1 MVLLGLNAWHGDAAA
16 AVFVDGRLVAA
27 IEEER
32 LRRVKHWAGLPT
44 QAMRRCLELAGVS
57 GDDVAG
63 VVIGRDPRAHL
74 WRKAWFGLRH
84 LTHATRWLGRGRRT
98 AATVSL
104 RQSLR
109 DALDVATPPP
119 VHWVEHHRAHCAS
132 AFLCSPYD
140 DAAVAS
146 LDGFGDFTSAASGMG
161 RGARMRLD
169 HRIFFPH
176 SLGVLYSAVTQHL
189 GFPHYGDEY
198 KVMGLAPLGAPDFVP
213 QLRRLVRLLPDGGF
227 ALDLTYFAHGDGAEV
242 IGADADG
249 RPTVAP
255 LASAAMTALL
265 GPPRAPDAPVEPRHA
280 AIANSLQAVYEEAA
294 LHVVRALHRRT
305 GGTRLCLAGGCAMNS
320 VANGRIR
327 RDTPFHELF
336 VPAGAADAGTAVGA
350 VLSHWHETLGHPR
363 GFVLEHAAWGPAYG
377 DVNVQAL
384 LTARGTTEPLR
395 VETYGDDVTLCA
407 AIASDIADGQVVGWF
422 QGRSEWGAR
431 ALGHRS
437 ILADPRRADMRDR
450 INARIK
456 RRESFRPF
464 APSVL
469 EDARGAWFDD
479 APVDPFMQS
488 VVPVRAEQRAKIPA
502 VTHVDG
508 SGRVQTVSERSN
520 PLYRQLI
527 AAFAERT
534 GVPLVLN
541 TSFNEQEPIVDTPEQ
556 ALDCFLR
563 TRMDV
568 LAIGRTVVRR
578 IPAAAP

>member
-44 QAMRRCLELAGVS
+44 QAMRRCLDLAGVT
-57 GDDVAG
+57 GRDVAG

-74 WRKAWFGLRH
+74 WRKALFGMRH
-84 LTHATRWLGRGRRT
+84 LTQAGRWLGRGRRT
-98 AATVSL
+98 AATVGL
-104 RQSLR
+104 RP
-109 DALDVATPPP
+109 ALSEALGVATPPP
-119 VHWVEHHRAHCAS
+119 VHWVEHHRAHAAS
-132 AFLCSPYD
+132 AFLCSPFE
-140 DAAVAS
+140 DAAVVT
-146 LDGFGDFTSAASGMG
+146 LDGFGDFTSAASGNG
-161 RGARMRLD
+161 RGTRLSLN
-169 HRIFFPH
+169 RRTFFPH

-189 GFPHYGDEY
+189 GFPQYGDEY
-198 KVMGLAPLGAPDFVP
+198 KVMGLAPLGTPDFVP
-213 QLRRLVRLLPDGGF
+213 QLRRLLQLLPDGAF
-227 ALDLTYFAHGDGAEV
+227 ALNLSYFTHRDGAEV
-242 IGADADG
+242 ISADADG

-255 LASAAMTALL
+255 LASSAMTALL
-265 GPPRAPDAPVEPRHA
+265 GPARSPDAPVEARHA
-280 AIANSLQAVYEEAA
+280 AIAHSLQVVYEEAA
-294 LHVVRALHRRT
+294 LHIVRAVHQRT

-327 RDTPFHELF
+327 RDTPFRDLF
-336 VPAGAADAGTAVGA
+336 VPPAAADAGTAVGA
-350 VLSHWHETLGHPR
+350 VLSYWHETLGRPR
-363 GFVLEHAAWGPAYG
+363 DFVLEHAAWGPGYHHV
-377 DVNVQAL
+377 DVPAL
-384 LTARGTTEPLR
+384 LAARQNTEPVRL
-395 VETYGDDVTLCA
+395 ETYPDDVALCTA
-407 AIASDIADGQVVGWF
+407 VSADIADGLVVGWF

-469 EDARGAWFDD
+469 EDARHAWFED
-479 APVDPFMQS
+479 APVDPFMQT
-488 VVPVRAEQRAKIPA
+488 VVPVRAERQAEVPA
-502 VTHVDG
+502 ITHVDG
-508 SGRVQTVSERSN
+508 TGRVQTVSNRSN

-534 GVPLVLN
+534 GVPMVLN
-541 TSFNEQEPIVDTPEQ
+541 TSFNEQEPIVDTPDQ

-568 LAIGRTVVRR
+568 LVIGRTVVRR
-578 IPAAAP
+578 LTAEAA